1 LCATIARPNRG
12 APFFRG
18 EKNGINSRLAVD
30 DENGVKI
37 RELAVSLWAF
47 KAASCIKAQM
57 AKVGS

>member
-1 LCATIARPNRG
+1 
-12 APFFRG
+12 
-18 EKNGINSRLAVD
+18 VD

-37 RELAVSLWAF
+37 RELAGSLWAF